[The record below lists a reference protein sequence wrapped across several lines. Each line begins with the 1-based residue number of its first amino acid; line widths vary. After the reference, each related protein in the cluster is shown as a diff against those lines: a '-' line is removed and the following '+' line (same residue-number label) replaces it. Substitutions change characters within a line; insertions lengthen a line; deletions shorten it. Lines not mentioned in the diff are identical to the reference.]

1 VQSLIINSQTQ
12 SYKMRCK
19 YTPYSLEHSPLLH
32 YSQKF
37 YSITLKMSAEDNCI
51 WCKQPVRARQQGLLC
66 DCCERWQ
73 HRTCNSGISLI
84 AYRTAVR
91 CGEDIDWRCEDCR
104 NLSAGFLLPA
114 AESTRLVQER
124 EYSNSYSHTEIVE
137 RAFNKHPDDIKMVN
151 NFIICSRT
159 RRSR

>member
-1 VQSLIINSQTQ
+1 MQSLIINSQTQ

-19 YTPYSLEHSPLLH
+19 YTPYSLKHSPLLH

-37 YSITLKMSAEDNCI
+37 YSVTLKMSAEDNCI

-66 DCCERWQ
+66 DCCKRWQ

-124 EYSNSYSHTEIVE
+124 EYSNSYSHIEVVE
-137 RAFNKHPDDIKMVN
+137 R
-151 NFIICSRT
+151 S
-159 RRSR
+159 S

>member
-1 VQSLIINSQTQ
+1 LQVYTIFTRTFTTATLQS
-12 SYKMRCK
+12 
-19 YTPYSLEHSPLLH
+19 EVLLRH
-32 YSQKF
+32 
-37 YSITLKMSAEDNCI
+37 TEDMSAEDNCI

-124 EYSNSYSHTEIVE
+124 EYSNSYSHIEIVE
-137 RAFNKHPDDIKMVN
+137 RAFNEHPDDIKMVN